1 MLALKVSGTKKTK
14 VWFIQTFLCHLNA
27 DSSRIFVLMLLMEEI
42 VSFWGEFFVATLI
55 TAWVKT
61 LCLWIL

>member
-1 MLALKVSGTKKTK
+1 MARKIQRSGLSRP
-14 VWFIQTFLCHLNA
+14 FLCHLNI
-27 DSSRIFVLMLLMEEI
+27 DSSHIFILIFLMEEI
-42 VSFWGEFFVATLI
+42 VSFGGEFFVATLI

>member
-1 MLALKVSGTKKTK
+1 MARKRQRSGLSRP
-14 VWFIQTFLCHLNA
+14 FLCHLNA
-27 DSSRIFVLMLLMEEI
+27 DSSHIFVLMLLMEEI
-42 VSFWGEFFVATLI
+42 VSLWGEFFVATLI